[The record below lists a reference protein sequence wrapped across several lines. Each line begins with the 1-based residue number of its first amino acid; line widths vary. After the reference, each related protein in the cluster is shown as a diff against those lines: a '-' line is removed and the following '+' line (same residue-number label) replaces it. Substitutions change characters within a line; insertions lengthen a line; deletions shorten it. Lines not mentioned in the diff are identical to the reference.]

1 MLSSLVSNKLEKWP
15 ETFES
20 VQNTKDICKNPKYRE
35 IYRKSI
41 ENPEQFWSEVGTLL
55 TWTKPWK
62 KVMDNSNEPFTKWFV
77 GGELNACYNAL
88 DRHVH
93 GGRGRKVALIYDSPL
108 IQAAQKV
115 TYDELLD
122 KVSRMAGALSKFGVR
137 KGDRVVIYMP
147 VIPETVIAMLA
158 VARLGAV
165 HSVVFG
171 GFAASELAIRI
182 EHATPK
188 IIIAANC
195 GIEPGKVINYKKIL
209 SDALKSSSFKPS
221 RCIIFERRNIEKAT
235 LDRNTDT
242 LWDEVLDSSGPHPCV
257 SVEANDPL
265 YILYTSGTT
274 DNPKAVQRS
283 VGGGLASV
291 AWSIKHTYG
300 MENDDVWWATSD
312 FGWVLGHSFMCY
324 GPLVNCLTSV
334 LYEGKPVRTP
344 DAGQYF
350 RIIEKY
356 RVNAMFTVPTALRVI
371 KREDPHSLIGKQYD
385 TSSMRNMFLGGEHLD
400 YETRIWAKNAFG
412 IPILNQWWQTETG
425 YSITATCVGFD
436 QDLRPPK
443 LTVGLPFPGY
453 DVRVLKK
460 TGFEAKPNEIGDIV
474 VKLPLPPGTLST
486 LYKAHSKFC
495 QTYYRKHPGFYYTM
509 DAGYIDENGYVYI
522 TARVDDVINIAGHR
536 ISTAAIEDVVM
547 SHPDVTD
554 AAVVGVSDPIKG
566 QVPLCLF
573 ITRQSDMD
581 KNDNNIGKELIT
593 KVRGSIG
600 PVADFH
606 LFVSIKDLP
615 HTRSGKICRKLIS
628 KFADDQLFEIP
639 VTVENPSSFVDLA
652 NALKKVGYALKI
664 PPTLGIL

>member
-1 MLSSLVSNKLEKWP
+1 MRAIYEHVSNGGPVYINASIALKVYLDLDLL
-15 ETFES
+15 TDLYD
-20 VQNTKDICKNPKYRE
+20 NICKNPKYRE

-242 LWDEVLDSSGPHPCV
+242 LWDEVLDTLSGSEPHPCV
-257 SVEANDPL
+257 AVESNDPL

-274 DNPKAVQRS
+274 GEPKGVQRP
-283 VGGGLASV
+283 VGGHLV
-291 AWSIKHTYG
+291 ALTWTMRNTYG
-300 MENDDVWWATSD
+300 MESDDVWWTTSD
-312 FGWVLGHSFMCY
+312 FGWVVGHSYMCY
-324 GPLVNCLTSV
+324 APLLCGMTSI
-334 LYEGKPVRTP
+334 LYEGKPDRTP
-344 DAGQYF
+344 DAAQYF
-350 RIIEKY
+350 RIVEKY
-356 RVNAMFTVPTALRVI
+356 RVSGLFTVPTALRVI
-371 KREDPHSLIGKQYD
+371 KREDPYSNIGRRYD
-385 TSSMRNMFLGGEHLD
+385 TSSLRQLFVAGEHLD
-400 YETRIWAKNAFG
+400 HETRLWAQHSFRV
-412 IPILNQWWQTETG
+412 PVLNHWWQTETG
-425 YSITATCVGFD
+425 HPITATCVGLD
-436 QDLRPPK
+436 HCLNPPK
-443 LTVGLPFPGY
+443 LSVGLPLPGY
-453 DVRVLKK
+453 DVRVVADHG
-460 TGFEAKPNEIGDIV
+460 TEAKPYEMGRIV
-474 VKLPLPPGTLST
+474 IKLPLPPGVMST
-486 LYKAHSKFC
+486 LYKASMTFYDLYFR
-495 QTYYRKHPGFYYTM
+495 QFPGFYDTM
-509 DAGYIDENGYVYI
+509 DAGFIDEFGFVYI
-522 TARVDDVINIAGHR
+522 TAREDDVINVAGHR

-547 SHPDVTD
+547 SHSDVTD
-554 AAVVGVSDPIKG
+554 AAVVGVSEPIKG
-566 QVPLCLF
+566 QIPICFFVL
-573 ITRQSDMD
+573 RKDSDKCEKAVGD
-581 KNDNNIGKELIT
+581 ELVT
-593 KVRGSIG
+593 KVRGTIG
-600 PVADFH
+600 PVVDLKLTAA
-606 LFVSIKDLP
+606 VKDLP
-615 HTRSGKICRKLIS
+615 RTRSGKTCRKIIS
-628 KFADDQLFEIP
+628 KLVNKQLL
-639 VTVENPSSFVDLA
+639 TVCP
-652 NALKKVGYALKI
+652 
-664 PPTLGIL
+664 